1 MWLKPLSQ
9 VWPLK
14 PLYSIA
20 TMGPTHFTFDNA
32 RPISMATAPSI
43 DALASAIVARFLRTN
58 NYTETLQAF
67 IREADLP
74 VDAGQSSGDDTQN
87 LTVQRLLEEKRAFDH
102 SANFER
108 YGDETKGNDGW
119 TVPGE
124 TLMQSSL
131 YQAAH

>member
-1 MWLKPLSQ
+1 
-9 VWPLK
+9 
-14 PLYSIA
+14 
-20 TMGPTHFTFDNA
+20 
-32 RPISMATAPSI
+32 MATAPSI